1 MAKQKNR
8 VEVASA
14 TLATGTKV
22 TASQE
27 VIDKVKPKAEREA
40 KASASKSSK

>member
-1 MAKQKNR
+1 MAKQQKKAER
-8 VEVASA
+8 VSA

-27 VIDKVKPKAEREA
+27 VIDKLKKKSDA
-40 KASASKSSK
+40 ASSKSSK

>member
-1 MAKQKNR
+1 MAKQQKK
-8 VEVASA
+8 VEQVSA

-27 VIDKVKPKAEREA
+27 VIDKVKGQTGT
-40 KASASKSSK
+40 SSKSSK